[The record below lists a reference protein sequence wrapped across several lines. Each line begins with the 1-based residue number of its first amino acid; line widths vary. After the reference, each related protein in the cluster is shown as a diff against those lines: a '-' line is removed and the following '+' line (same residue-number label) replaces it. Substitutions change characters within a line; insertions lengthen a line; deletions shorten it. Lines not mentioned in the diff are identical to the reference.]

1 MIYVTYNR
9 DSGVLLN
16 IRDALEFV
24 DLPLVCEQRP
34 AVDLSREIW
43 SVTMRLF
50 MPKLSR
56 RISKQQFI
64 DRFTPLEMETILGAS
79 KISVSV
85 EAWLFRFNSVTP
97 EADGTSI
104 DLDDAR
110 TIESTIGLEQA
121 GLIGAG
127 RAAEILG

>member
-9 DSGVLLN
+9 DSGALLN
-16 IRDALEFV
+16 ISNALDFV

-34 AVDLSREIW
+34 SVDLSREIW
-43 SVTMRLF
+43 SMTMRLF
-50 MPKLSR
+50 VPKVSR

-64 DRFTPLEMETILGAS
+64 DRFTPVEMSTILDAA
-79 KISVSV
+79 KVNVAV
-85 EAWLFRFNSVTP
+85 EAWLFRFHSVTP

>member
-9 DSGVLLN
+9 DSGALLN
-16 IRDALEFV
+16 ISNTLDFV

-34 AVDLSREIW
+34 TVDLSREIW
-43 SVTMRLF
+43 SMTMRLF
-50 MPKLSR
+50 VPKVSR

-64 DRFTPLEMETILGAS
+64 DRFTPVEMSTILDAA
-79 KISVSV
+79 KVNVAV

-97 EADGTSI
+97 DADGTSI